1 MGLTRLDFLFE
12 YGYTQ
17 INLVTISN
25 FLIKCFEIFRG
36 INIVAMLHLPLIC
49 VTKSA
54 KLPS

>member
-1 MGLTRLDFLFE
+1 MGPTRLDFLFE

-17 INLVTISN
+17 INLVSISN
-25 FLIKCFEIFRG
+25 FLIKCFEVFRG
-36 INIVAMLHLPLIC
+36 INCEAMLHLPLIC